1 MSGDRQ
7 RDRERQLQEEVAN
20 RRATRENIGQAR
32 LTDAEKRRL
41 PLGGPDDKV
50 NIIHAQCI
58 KAAAINYSITDWIAK
73 WDFDLRYDE
82 VIGEFE
88 KMSTTQ
94 YGGTSLRRLPCDA
107 KRHR

>member
-1 MSGDRQ
+1 MQDDHQ
-7 RDRERQLQEEVAN
+7 RDREKQLQRQVAN
-20 RRATRENIGQAR
+20 ARSRRENIGQAR
-32 LTDAEKRRL
+32 LTEEEKRRL

-58 KAAAINYSITDWIAK
+58 KAAAIKFGITDWIAK

-94 YGGTSLRRLPCDA
+94 YGGTSLRRLPDEF
-107 KRHR
+107 